1 MFLRG
6 MCRRGTVRG
15 YGGLGTGYGGAGAVG
30 TVEGY
35 GGYSGGVRWVRWRG
49 AVGTVDGCGGYG
61 GRVRWVRCQGTVGT
75 GEGYGWCGGR
85 VMVEGFGGYGGKVQ
99 QWVQWRVW
107 VMWMGTVHVEGGLLG
122 YGEME
127 QYSPGAK
134 RGDIHNIILFKH
146 SAYFLLF
153 KCLWNKPE
161 PERTTWGTGSG
172 L

>member
-1 MFLRG
+1 MEGCSR
-6 MCRRGTVRG
+6 
-15 YGGLGTGYGGAGAVG
+15 YGGW
-30 TVEGY
+30 
-35 GGYSGGVRWVRWRG
+35 VRWVRWKG
-49 AVGTVDGCGGYG
+49 TVGTVSGYGGYG
-61 GRVRWVRCQGTVGT
+61 GGIWLVRWKGMVG
-75 GEGYGWCGGR
+75 
-85 VMVEGFGGYGGKVQ
+85 MVEEYGGYGGKVQ

-153 KCLWNKPE
+153 KFLWNKPE
-161 PERTTWGTGSG
+161 PETTTWGTGSG